1 VNVVVIG
8 GGVAGLA
15 TALQLG
21 RAGHD
26 VTVIERDD
34 TPMPATADE
43 AFEWNRRGAPQ
54 VRHSHAFLARLRN
67 LLRDHQPDILEAL
80 LAEGA
85 TEMRFGDGVPPE
97 MEFQPEPGDDDL
109 VMIACRRTTFEW
121 VLRRA
126 ALAEPNVTI
135 RTGVAAVGLVPAV
148 IPAPEPS
155 PNPHHN
161 PGQNPKFGA
170 NVAPGA
176 RSAPNFGD
184 RAVVGGVRLDD
195 GTELEADLVV
205 AANGRRSAVA
215 DWLAEIGARPVTETV
230 EDTGIVYA
238 SRFYRLLPDAE
249 VPPRSGP
256 IGGDLGYVKYGT
268 FVGDNRTFSITL
280 AVPTDDDE
288 LRRRLAEPAAF
299 DAAARSL
306 PATAPWLD
314 GRAEPITP
322 EIHMMAGLLNKW
334 SDYVVDGEPAAVGL
348 VPVGDAVLCT
358 NPLYGRGCSTAY
370 WSAHLLARAI
380 AEHPNDLRSVAVA
393 YDEALR
399 AEIHPWYR
407 SSVEQDREARR
418 VAAALLAGEDPHGD
432 ASDPRAF
439 TRSVLRDGLA
449 PALRSD
455 QVVLRAFVRN
465 LNLLSPP
472 DALLTDAD
480 FGARVFAVL
489 QTKDQR
495 PPEPSLGPATR
506 ADFVAALSNS

>member
-1 VNVVVIG
+1 MNIVVIG

-21 RAGHD
+21 RAGHT

-43 AFEWNRRGAPQ
+43 AFDWNRRGAPQ

-67 LLRDHQPDILEAL
+67 LLRDHQPDILDAL

-85 TEMRFGDGVPPE
+85 TEMRFGDGVPAE
-97 MEFQPEPGDDDL
+97 MEFDARTRRRRPGDGRVSPHHLRMGAASSSARRSQRDHPHRPRRVGLALHRPEP
-109 VMIACRRTTFEW
+109 
-121 VLRRA
+121 
-126 ALAEPNVTI
+126 PQ
-135 RTGVAAVGLVPAV
+135 
-148 IPAPEPS
+148 
-155 PNPHHN
+155 H
-161 PGQNPKFGA
+161 PKFGA
-170 NVAPGA
+170 ERSPGG
-176 RSAPNFGD
+176 RSAPSFG
-184 RAVVGGVRLDD
+184 VGPIVTGVRLDD
-195 GTELEADLVV
+195 GTELVADLVV

-215 DWLAEIGARPVTETV
+215 DWLAEIGARPVSETV

-238 SRFYRLLPDAE
+238 SRFYRLLADADA
-249 VPPRSGP
+249 PPRTGP

-280 AVPTDDDE
+280 AVPTGDDE
-288 LRRRLAEPAAF
+288 LRRRLADPVAF

-322 EIHMMAGLLNKW
+322 EVHMMAGLLNKW

-370 WSAHLLARAI
+370 WSAQLLANAI
-380 AEHPNDLRSVAVA
+380 SEHPNDVRAVAVA

-418 VAAALLAGEDPHGD
+418 VAAALLAGDDPYGD

-472 DALLTDAD
+472 DAC
-480 FGARVFAVL
+480 
-489 QTKDQR
+489 
-495 PPEPSLGPATR
+495 
-506 ADFVAALSNS
+506 

>member
-15 TALQLG
+15 TALHLG

-97 MEFQPEPGDDDL
+97 MEFEPEPGDDDL

-126 ALAEPNVTI
+126 ALAEANVTI
-135 RTGVAAVGLVPAV
+135 RTGVAAVGLLSTEPLAPNRKNPAAV
-148 IPAPEPS
+148 ALSATPARQIGGVVPEPNEEI
-155 PNPHHN
+155 P
-161 PGQNPKFGA
+161 
-170 NVAPGA
+170 
-176 RSAPNFGD
+176 
-184 RAVVGGVRLDD
+184 VVTGVRLDD
-195 GTELEADLVV
+195 GTELDADLVV

-215 DWLAEIGARPVTETV
+215 DWLADIGARPVAETV

-249 VPPRSGP
+249 VPPRTGP

-288 LRRRLAEPAAF
+288 LRRRLADPAAF

-322 EIHMMAGLLNKW
+322 EVHLMAGLLNKW
-334 SDYVVDGEPAAVGL
+334 SDYVVDGEPAAIGL

-370 WSAHLLARAI
+370 WSAHLLAQAI
-380 AEHPNDLRSVAVA
+380 AEHPDDLRAIATA
-393 YDEALR
+393 YDDALR

-418 VAAALLAGEDPHGD
+418 VAAALLADEDPYGD

-455 QVVLRAFVRN
+455 QVVLRAFIRN

-506 ADFVAALSNS
+506 ADFVSSLPAA

>member
-1 VNVVVIG
+1 MRVIVIG

-15 TALQLG
+15 TAVQLG

-34 TPMPATADE
+34 TPMPETADE

-85 TEMRFGDGVPPE
+85 TEMRFGDGLPPE
-97 MEFQPEPGDDDL
+97 MDFTPEPGDDEL

-126 ALAEPNVTI
+126 ALAEANVTI
-135 RTGVAAVGLVPAV
+135 RTGLAVAGLVATDESGTGSPGG
-148 IPAPEPS
+148 AP
-155 PNPHHN
+155 
-161 PGQNPKFGA
+161 
-170 NVAPGA
+170 
-176 RSAPNFGD
+176 
-184 RAVVGGVRLDD
+184 VVTGVRLDD
-195 GTELEADLVV
+195 GTELDADLVV
-205 AANGRRSAVA
+205 AANGRRSSVA
-215 DWLAEIGARPVTETV
+215 EWLADVGARQVTETV

-238 SRFYRLLPDAE
+238 SRFYRLRPDADL
-249 VPPRSGP
+249 PPRSGP

-288 LRRRLAEPAAF
+288 LRRRLADPAAF

-314 GRAEPITP
+314 GRADPLTP
-322 EIHMMAGLLNKW
+322 EVHLMAGLLNKW

-370 WSAHLLARAI
+370 WSAHLLATAI
-380 AEHPNDLRSVAVA
+380 DEHPDDVRAAAVA
-393 YDEALR
+393 YDAALR

-418 VAAALLAGEDPHGD
+418 VAAALLAGEDPYGD

-472 DALLTDAD
+472 DALLSDAD

-489 QTKDQR
+489 QTKDER

-506 ADFVAALSNS
+506 AEFIAALPAA

>member
-1 VNVVVIG
+1 MNVIVVG

-21 RAGHD
+21 RVGHT

-67 LLRDHQPDILEAL
+67 LLRDEQPDILEAL
-80 LAEGA
+80 LDEGA
-85 TEMRFGDGVPPE
+85 TEMRFGDGVPTE
-97 MEFQPEPGDDDL
+97 MEFDPEPGDDDL

-126 ALAEPNVTI
+126 ALAEPNVQI
-135 RTGVAAVGLVPAV
+135 RTGVAAVGLTTARQASPAV
-148 IPAPEPS
+148 VS
-155 PNPHHN
+155 
-161 PGQNPKFGA
+161 
-170 NVAPGA
+170 
-176 RSAPNFGD
+176 
-184 RAVVGGVRLDD
+184 GVRLDD
-195 GTELEADLVV
+195 GSELAADLVV

-215 DWLAEIGARPVTETV
+215 DWLAEIGAPPVTETV

-238 SRFYRLLPDAE
+238 SRFYRLLPDADL
-249 VPPRSGP
+249 PPRSGP

-288 LRRRLAEPAAF
+288 LRRRLADPDVF

-322 EIHMMAGLLNKW
+322 EVHLMAGLLNKW

-370 WSAHLLARAI
+370 WSAQLLADAI
-380 AEHPNDLRSVAVA
+380 ATHSDDLRAMAVA
-393 YDEALR
+393 YDEALLT
-399 AEIHPWYR
+399 EIHPWYR

-418 VAAALLAGEDPHGD
+418 VAAALLAGEDPYGN

-439 TRSVLRDGLA
+439 TRSVLRDGLV
-449 PALRSD
+449 PALRCD
-455 QVVLRAFVRN
+455 QVVLRAFIRN

-472 DALLTDAD
+472 DTLLTDAD

-489 QTKDQR
+489 QMKDER
-495 PPEPSLGPATR
+495 PPEPSLGPETR
-506 ADFVAALSNS
+506 AEFLAALPVA

>member
-1 VNVVVIG
+1 MRIVVVG

-15 TALQLG
+15 SALLLG
-21 RAGHD
+21 RAGHE
-26 VTVIERDD
+26 VTVTERDD
-34 TPMPATADE
+34 TPMAETADD
-43 AFEWNRRGAPQ
+43 AFEWDRRGAPQ

-85 TEMRFGDGVPPE
+85 TELRFGDGLPPE
-97 MEFQPEPGDDDL
+97 MEFTPESGDDDL

-126 ALAEPNVTI
+126 ALAEPNVSI
-135 RTGVAAVGLVPAV
+135 RTGVAVVGLLPADHARGQTPNV
-148 IPAPEPS
+148 I
-155 PNPHHN
+155 
-161 PGQNPKFGA
+161 
-170 NVAPGA
+170 
-176 RSAPNFGD
+176 
-184 RAVVGGVRLDD
+184 GVRLAD
-195 GTELEADLVV
+195 GSEIPADLVV
-205 AANGRRSAVA
+205 AANGRRGATA
-215 DWLAEIGARPVTETV
+215 DWLAEIGARPVTETL

-249 VPPRSGP
+249 LPPRTGP

-280 AVPTDDDE
+280 AVPSDDDE
-288 LRRRLAEPAAF
+288 LRRRLADPVAF

-322 EIHMMAGLLNKW
+322 GVHLMAGLLNKW

-370 WSAHLLARAI
+370 WCAHLLADAV
-380 AEHPNDLRSVAVA
+380 AEHPDDARSVAIA
-393 YDEALR
+393 YDAALR
-399 AEIHPWYR
+399 DEIHPWYR

-418 VAAALLAGEDPHGD
+418 VAAALLAGEDPYPD
-432 ASDPRAF
+432 PSDPRAF
-439 TRSVLRDGLA
+439 NRSVLRDGLA
-449 PALRSD
+449 PALRTD
-455 QVVLRAFVRN
+455 QVVLRAFMRN

-472 DALLTDAD
+472 DALLTDTD

-489 QTKDQR
+489 QTKDER
-495 PPEPSLGPATR
+495 PPEPPLGPATR
-506 ADFVAALSNS
+506 AEFVDTLPAA

>member
-1 VNVVVIG
+1 
-8 GGVAGLA
+8 
-15 TALQLG
+15 
-21 RAGHD
+21 
-26 VTVIERDD
+26 
-34 TPMPATADE
+34 
-43 AFEWNRRGAPQ
+43 
-54 VRHSHAFLARLRN
+54 
-67 LLRDHQPDILEAL
+67 
-80 LAEGA
+80 
-85 TEMRFGDGVPPE
+85 MRFGDGVPPE
-97 MEFQPEPGDDDL
+97 MEFEPEPGDDDL

-126 ALAEPNVTI
+126 ALAEANVTI
-135 RTGVAAVGLVPAV
+135 RTGVAAVDLTVV
-148 IPAPEPS
+148 RR
-155 PNPHHN
+155 PNR
-161 PGQNPKFGA
+161 KSRRRCAGA
-170 NVAPGA
+170 TDRQIG
-176 RSAPNFGD
+176 SAD
-184 RAVVGGVRLDD
+184 WTRDTSRDGVRLDD
-195 GTELEADLVV
+195 GTELDAELVV

-238 SRFYRLLPDAE
+238 SRFYRLLPGAD
-249 VPPRSGP
+249 VPPRTGP
-256 IGGDLGYVKYGT
+256 IGGDLGYVKFGT

-280 AVPTDDDE
+280 AVPTGDDE
-288 LRRRLAEPAAF
+288 LRRRLADPTAF

-306 PATAPWLD
+306 PATAAWLD

-322 EIHMMAGLLNKW
+322 EVHIMAGLLNKW
-334 SDYVVDGEPAAVGL
+334 SEYVVDGEPAAIGL

-380 AEHPNDLRSVAVA
+380 ADGPDDDLRAVAVA
-393 YDEALR
+393 YDDALR
-399 AEIHPWYR
+399 TEIHPWYR

-418 VAAALLAGEDPHGD
+418 VAAALLAGEDPYGD

-472 DALLTDAD
+472 DALLSDAD

-506 ADFVAALSNS
+506 ADFLAALPAA

>member
-97 MEFQPEPGDDDL
+97 MEFEPEPGDDDL

-126 ALAEPNVTI
+126 ALAEANVTI
-135 RTGVAAVGLVPAV
+135 RTGVAAVGLLASDHSRGQIPGV
-148 IPAPEPS
+148 I
-155 PNPHHN
+155 
-161 PGQNPKFGA
+161 
-170 NVAPGA
+170 
-176 RSAPNFGD
+176 
-184 RAVVGGVRLDD
+184 GVRLDD
-195 GTELEADLVV
+195 GTELGAELVV

-249 VPPRSGP
+249 VPPRTGP

-288 LRRRLAEPAAF
+288 LRRRLADPAAF

-322 EIHMMAGLLNKW
+322 EVHMMAGLLNKW
-334 SDYVVDGEPAAVGL
+334 SDYVVDGEPAAIGL

-370 WSAHLLARAI
+370 WSAHLLAHAI
-380 AEHPNDLRSVAVA
+380 AEHPDDLRAVAVS

-399 AEIHPWYR
+399 TEIHPWYR

-418 VAAALLAGEDPHGD
+418 VAAALLAGEDPYGD
-432 ASDPRAF
+432 ASDPRVF

-455 QVVLRAFVRN
+455 QVVLRAFIRN

-489 QTKDQR
+489 QTKDER

-506 ADFVAALSNS
+506 ADFIATLPAA

>member
-1 VNVVVIG
+1 
-8 GGVAGLA
+8 
-15 TALQLG
+15 
-21 RAGHD
+21 
-26 VTVIERDD
+26 
-34 TPMPATADE
+34 
-43 AFEWNRRGAPQ
+43 
-54 VRHSHAFLARLRN
+54 
-67 LLRDHQPDILEAL
+67 
-80 LAEGA
+80 
-85 TEMRFGDGVPPE
+85 
-97 MEFQPEPGDDDL
+97 MEFTPESGADDL

-126 ALAEPNVTI
+126 ALAEANVTI
-135 RTGVAAVGLVPAV
+135 RTGVAASGLVAARV
-148 IPAPEPS
+148 GETTREP
-155 PNPHHN
+155 
-161 PGQNPKFGA
+161 
-170 NVAPGA
+170 
-176 RSAPNFGD
+176 
-184 RAVVGGVRLDD
+184 VVTGVRLDD

-215 DWLAEIGARPVTETV
+215 DWLPELGARSVMETV
-230 EDTGIVYA
+230 DDTGIVYA
-238 SRFYRLLPDAE
+238 SRFYRLFPNAD
-249 VPPRSGP
+249 VPPRTGP

-322 EIHMMAGLLNKW
+322 EVHMMAGLLNKW
-334 SDYVVDGEPAAVGL
+334 SDYVVDGEPAAIGL

-370 WSAHLLARAI
+370 WSASLLAQAV
-380 AEHPNDLRSVAVA
+380 AEHNDDLRAVAVA
-393 YDEALR
+393 YDDALR
-399 AEIHPWYR
+399 TEIYPWYR

-418 VAAALLAGEDPHGD
+418 VAAALLAGEDPYGD
-432 ASDPRAF
+432 TSDPRAF

-489 QTKDQR
+489 QTKEQR

-506 ADFVAALSNS
+506 AEFLDALPA

>member
-1 VNVVVIG
+1 MKVVVVG
-8 GGVAGLA
+8 GGIAGLA
-15 TALQLG
+15 SALQLG
-21 RAGHD
+21 RAGHE
-26 VTVIERDD
+26 VTVVERDD
-34 TPMPATADE
+34 TPMPTTADE
-43 AFEWNRRGAPQ
+43 AFEWDRRGAPQ

-67 LLRDHQPDILEAL
+67 LLRDHQPDILDAL

-85 TEMRFGDGVPPE
+85 TEMRFGDGLPPE
-97 MEFQPEPGDDDL
+97 MEFTPEPGDDDL

-126 ALAEPNVTI
+126 AIAQPGVTI
-135 RTGVAAVGLVPAV
+135 LTGHPVTALLTTPNT
-148 IPAPEPS
+148 
-155 PNPHHN
+155 PNP
-161 PGQNPKFGA
+161 PTTPNPK
-170 NVAPGA
+170 NAP
-176 RSAPNFGD
+176 RSASGAHSSAHFG
-184 RAVVGGVRLDD
+184 VSGVRLDD
-195 GTELEADLVV
+195 GREIEADLVV

-215 DWLAEIGARPVTETV
+215 EWLETIGVPPIAETV
-230 EDTGIVYA
+230 DDTGIVYA
-238 SRFYRLLPDAE
+238 SRFYRLLPDAD
-249 VPPRSGP
+249 VPPRTGP

-268 FVGDNRTFSITL
+268 FVGDNRTFSVTL
-280 AVPTDDDE
+280 AVPSDDEE
-288 LRRRLAEPAAF
+288 LRRRLSDPVTF
-299 DAAARSL
+299 DEAARTL

-314 GRAEPITP
+314 GRAEPITSSV
-322 EIHMMAGLLNKW
+322 HLMAGLLNKW
-334 SDYVVDGEPAAVGL
+334 SDYVVDGEPVVTGL
-348 VPVGDAVLCT
+348 IPIGDAVVCT

-370 WSAHLLARAI
+370 CSAQLLTSAI
-380 AEHPNDLRSVAVA
+380 AEHPDDLRAIAVA
-393 YDEALR
+393 YDDALR

-418 VAAALLAGEDPHGD
+418 VSAAILAGDDPYGD

-472 DALLTDAD
+472 DALLTDTD

-506 ADFVAALSNS
+506 AEFLASLPAA

>member
-1 VNVVVIG
+1 VNVVVVG

-21 RAGHD
+21 RAGHA

-97 MEFQPEPGDDDL
+97 MEFEAEPGDDDL

-126 ALAEPNVTI
+126 ALAEANVTI
-135 RTGVAAVGLVPAV
+135 RTGVAAVGLTVREPNTPIPKNRDRVALSATPARQIGDSV
-148 IPAPEPS
+148 D
-155 PNPHHN
+155 
-161 PGQNPKFGA
+161 
-170 NVAPGA
+170 
-176 RSAPNFGD
+176 APNDETPVATGI
-184 RAVVGGVRLDD
+184 RLDD
-195 GTELEADLVV
+195 GTELDADLVV

-215 DWLAEIGARPVTETV
+215 DWLVEIGARPVAETV

-249 VPPRSGP
+249 VPPRTGP

-306 PATAPWLD
+306 PATAAWLD

-322 EIHMMAGLLNKW
+322 EVHLMAGLLNKW
-334 SDYVVDGEPAAVGL
+334 SDFVVDGEPAAIGL

-370 WSAHLLARAI
+370 WSAHLLAQAI
-380 AEHPNDLRSVAVA
+380 AEHPDDLRAVAVT
-393 YDEALR
+393 YDDALR
-399 AEIHPWYR
+399 TEIHPWYR

-418 VAAALLAGEDPHGD
+418 VAAALLAGEEPYGD
-432 ASDPRAF
+432 ASDPRAL

-489 QTKDQR
+489 QTKDHR
-495 PPEPSLGPATR
+495 PPEPSLGPSTR
-506 ADFVAALSNS
+506 ADFIAALPAG